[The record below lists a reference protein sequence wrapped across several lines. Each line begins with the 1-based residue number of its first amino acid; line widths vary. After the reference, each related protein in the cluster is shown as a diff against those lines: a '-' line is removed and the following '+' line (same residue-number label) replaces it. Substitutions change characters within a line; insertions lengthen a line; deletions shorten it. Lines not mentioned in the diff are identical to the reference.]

1 MAPRCSLN
9 PETYGKIYNRILPNR
24 LPNSGDCKKNCD
36 SQEECI
42 AWQYLS
48 YTLYCR
54 LSLWAGKQSLVPICV
69 NFNNKG
75 FLKLRK
81 IISLSNLNT
90 FSFYITER

>member
-42 AWQYLS
+42 AWQYFRNSLI
-48 YTLYCR
+48 YNCR
-54 LSLWAGKQSLVPICV
+54 LSLWAGKIFSTYLC

-75 FLKLRK
+75 FLKL
-81 IISLSNLNT
+81 
-90 FSFYITER
+90 